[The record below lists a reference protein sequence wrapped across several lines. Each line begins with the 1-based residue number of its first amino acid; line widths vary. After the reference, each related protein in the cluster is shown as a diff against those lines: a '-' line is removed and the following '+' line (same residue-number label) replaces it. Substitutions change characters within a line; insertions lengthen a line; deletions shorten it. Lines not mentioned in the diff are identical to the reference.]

1 MFSRSS
7 TNGGLEAVISHCVQ
21 LARGS
26 VLPHKLT
33 AGPSGRERG
42 GSNSAAHTRASMHT
56 LTDTHAHSGW
66 AHTRT
71 HTKKNYML
79 SIRQAVGA
87 ITETWQNTMK
97 QASLSEGK

>member
-7 TNGGLEAVISHCVQ
+7 TNGGLEAVISLRVE
-21 LARGS
+21 LACGL

-33 AGPSGRERG
+33 AGPAEGTWQHT
-42 GSNSAAHTRASMHT
+42 HTRMYVHT
-56 LTDTHAHSGW
+56 LTDMHTPTGLG
-66 AHTRT
+66 HTRT
-71 HTKKNYML
+71 HKKKYML

-97 QASLSEGK
+97 QAPLSEGK

>member
-7 TNGGLEAVISHCVQ
+7 TNGGLEAVISLRVE
-21 LARGS
+21 LARGL

-33 AGPSGRERG
+33 AGPG
-42 GSNSAAHTRASMHT
+42 GGTEQHTHTHTHAYAHTYR
-56 LTDTHAHSGW
+56 HAH
-66 AHTRT
+66 AHWMGT
-71 HTKKNYML
+71 HTQKNYML

-97 QASLSEGK
+97 QAPLSEGK